1 MPVILESRKLQ
12 LIKRSVSADDYMGDT
27 EEERHKLDK
36 KMINFQTDL
45 GQMLNPVVTN
55 SCL

>member
-1 MPVILESRKLQ
+1 
-12 LIKRSVSADDYMGDT
+12 MGDT

-55 SCL
+55 SCLQYQHESEAAFLQTMRED